1 MEKIAELEARFAE
14 CPADFENRLELAW
27 CYAQADRMEEA
38 VALIHWEAPVEAESA
53 VETEQEVEVPEEVQ
67 QTPVQE
73 KMMAQLRA
81 GKAWLESKMK
91 KQ

>member
-14 CPADFENRLELAW
+14 CPEDFENRLELAW
-27 CYAQADRMEEA
+27 CYAQADRMEDA
-38 VALIHWEAPVEAESA
+38 VAMIRWEPVAEEPA
-53 VETEQEVEVPEEVQ
+53 VETEPEAGEEIQ

-73 KMMAQLRA
+73 KVMAQFRA